1 MPTKYDAVVIGG
13 GPGGYSAAIRLGQ
26 LKKNVLCIERERI
39 GGVCLNWGCMPS
51 KALLHIGE
59 VITSAREVKAMGI
72 DFGGPPDIQLDK
84 LNQWKSKMIDDL
96 VNGIITLFKL
106 NKVESITGDVEFLDA
121 NSVRVKKQDGRAEQ
135 INADNFIIATGSE
148 PVSLPG
154 IERNSTRILNSDDAV
169 TLAEIPKSI
178 LILGAGV
185 IGLEFATI
193 YKRLGAEVTVVELA
207 DRALADTDIEISNL
221 LVRTLKQKQ
230 GINIFLK
237 TKAVHV
243 AEIGKRVRV
252 TFEGE
257 IAEPMDFEKILVAV
271 GRKARSEK
279 LALERVGVKTDR
291 GFIPV
296 NEKRQTNIPNIYA
309 VGDITGPPLLAH
321 KAMKEGVIAAEVIAG
336 LPSAYDPLAMPNCVY
351 TDPQV
356 ATVGMSEE
364 QAKAAGYDVALGKFR
379 LAALGRARTI
389 GLSDGIVKLIADKKT
404 DLVLGL
410 AIFSPMAEAMVGEG
424 ALAIEMG
431 ATAEDIG
438 LTIHPHPTFSEPIME
453 AAEALHGKAIHIA
466 NAPIQAVPAKA

>member
-1 MPTKYDAVVIGG
+1 MPTKYDAIVIGG
-13 GPGGYSAAIRLGQ
+13 GPGGYTAAIRLGQ
-26 LKKNVLCIERERI
+26 LHKSVLCVDRERL

-51 KALLHIGE
+51 KALLHVGE
-59 VITSAREVKAMGI
+59 VIAAAREAKAMGI
-72 DFGGPPDIQLDK
+72 DFGGPPNIQLDK

-96 VNGIITLFKL
+96 VNGIATLFKV
-106 NKVESITGDVEFLDA
+106 NKVESMTGDVEFMDTT
-121 NSVRVKKQDGRAEQ
+121 SIRVKKQDGRAEQ
-135 INADNFIIATGSE
+135 LNADTFVIATGSE

-154 IERNSTRILNSDDAV
+154 IERNGTRVMNSDDAV

-207 DRALADTDIEISNL
+207 DHALAETDLEISNL

-243 AEIGKRVRV
+243 AEIGKRLRV

-257 IAEPMDFEKILVAV
+257 IAEPMDFEKVLVAV
-271 GRKARSEK
+271 GRKPRSEK
-279 LALERVGVKTDR
+279 LALERVGVKVER

-296 NEKRQTNIPNIYA
+296 NEKRQTNVANIYA
-309 VGDITGPPLLAH
+309 VGDVTGPPLLAH

-364 QAKAAGYDVALGKFR
+364 QAKAAGYDLGIGKFR

-389 GLSDGIVKLIADKKT
+389 GLSDGIVKIITDKKT
-404 DLVLGL
+404 DLVLGM
-410 AIFSPMAEAMVGEG
+410 AIFSPMAEAMIAEG

-431 ATAEDIG
+431 ATAQDIG

-453 AAEALHGKAIHIA
+453 AAEFLHGRAIHIA
-466 NAPIQAVPAKA
+466 NAPVTAVPAKT

>member
-1 MPTKYDAVVIGG
+1 MPTKYDAIVIGG
-13 GPGGYSAAIRLGQ
+13 GPGGYTAAIRLGQ
-26 LKKNVLCIERERI
+26 LKKNVLCIERERL

-59 VITSAREVKAMGI
+59 VIAAAHEVSAMGI
-72 DFGGPPDIQLDK
+72 EFGEPDVNLGK

-96 VNGIITLFKL
+96 VNGIATLFKV
-106 NKVESITGDVEFLDA
+106 NKVESMTGDVEFVDDK
-121 NSVRVKKQDGRAEQ
+121 SVRVKKQDGRAEQ
-135 INADNFIIATGSE
+135 IFADNFVIATGSE
-148 PVSLPG
+148 PIALPG
-154 IERNSTRILNSDDAV
+154 FERNSIQILNSDDAV
-169 TLAEIPKSI
+169 TLNEIPKSI

-193 YKRLGAEVTVVELA
+193 YKRLGAEVTVVEMM
-207 DRALADTDIEISNL
+207 DRALAETDVEISNL

-237 TKAVHV
+237 TKAVRAQEV
-243 AEIGKRVRV
+243 GKKVRV

-257 IAEPMDFEKILVAV
+257 IGEPMDFEKILVAV
-271 GRKARSEK
+271 GRRPRSAS
-279 LALERVGVKTDR
+279 LQLERVGVKAER

-296 NEKRQTNIPNIYA
+296 DATRRTNVPNIYA
-309 VGDITGPPLLAH
+309 VGDITGAPLLAH
-321 KAMKEGVIAAEVIAG
+321 KAMKEGVVAAEVIAG
-336 LPSAYDPLAMPNCVY
+336 LPSAYDPLAVPNCVY

-364 QAKAAGYDVALGKFR
+364 QAKAAGYDVGIGRFR

-389 GLSDGIVKLIADKKT
+389 GLSDGIVKIITDKKT
-404 DLVLGL
+404 DLLIGM
-410 AIFSPMAEAMVGEG
+410 AIFSPMAEAMIAEG

-453 AAEALHGKAIHIA
+453 AAEVLHGRAIHIA
-466 NAPIQAVPAKA
+466 NAPATPVPAKT